1 MTPSLARILTT
12 NPAQHNLKGPQ
23 NSCLSSLDL
32 SPSSQ
37 TGASPGPSHHSSR
50 HSTRLLQEVPVSQ
63 PAGPAGPTQDH
74 STSLPGSPP
83 GPSLHPTTQVSQTSS
98 IANPITLR
106 YLPGRGPMVQ
116 TVVPAHR
123 TGRTGRGKEGGR
135 KGWEGGKKDMC
146 PPPKAPRSVQGCP
159 HAPPLATSSLGVRA
173 LQISTDLLELPI
185 RPLLP
190 LLRAFLWI
198 FPPSPATPRTAS
210 HTQPGTTPPFKH
222 PLH

>member
-1 MTPSLARILTT
+1 
-12 NPAQHNLKGPQ
+12 
-23 NSCLSSLDL
+23 
-32 SPSSQ
+32 
-37 TGASPGPSHHSSR
+37 
-50 HSTRLLQEVPVSQ
+50 
-63 PAGPAGPTQDH
+63 
-74 STSLPGSPP
+74 
-83 GPSLHPTTQVSQTSS
+83 
-98 IANPITLR
+98 
-106 YLPGRGPMVQ
+106 
-116 TVVPAHR
+116 
-123 TGRTGRGKEGGR
+123 
-135 KGWEGGKKDMC
+135 MC
-146 PPPKAPRSVQGCP
+146 PPPKAPRSVQGCS